1 MRKIA
6 ALLAA
11 TCLATATPAIAADV
25 SLEAQVAQLKAQ
37 VAAQNELLAAQAAR
51 LEQIEARLRTA
62 PEPAQSLAVAAP
74 PVADEDTAPASAPT
88 QALAANAGRAGSG

>member
-1 MRKIA
+1 MKKIA

-37 VAAQNELLAAQAAR
+37 VAAQNELLASQAAR
-51 LEQIEARLRTA
+51 LEQIEARLRA
-62 PEPAQSLAVAAP
+62 ASEPAQSLAVAAP
-74 PVADEDTAPASAPT
+74 PVVDQGTTDRKSVV
-88 QALAANAGRAGSG
+88 